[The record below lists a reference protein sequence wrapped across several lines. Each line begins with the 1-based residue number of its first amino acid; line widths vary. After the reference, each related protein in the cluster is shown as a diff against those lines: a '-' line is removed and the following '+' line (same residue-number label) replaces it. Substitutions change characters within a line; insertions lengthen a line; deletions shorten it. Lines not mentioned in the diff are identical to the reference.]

1 MNASHA
7 ASRIRSFVGLSA
19 DSTVFSVFTKTPCVG
34 TDWYRNMI
42 APVPYGTKQP
52 GGQRG
57 PTVEVCGQNIAEL
70 DDDETSAFRARNIG
84 FIFQSFS
91 LVPVLTAYEN
101 VEYPL
106 LLIGTPA
113 AERRERTLAML
124 AAVGLADQA
133 AQRPNE

>member
-57 PTVEVCGQNIAEL
+57 PRVEGCGQNIAEL

-106 LLIGTPA
+106 LLRGVRA
-113 AERRERTLAML
+113 RERHKRVQETLQ
-124 AAVGLADQA
+124 AVQLTEFA
-133 AQRPNE
+133 